1 MERLKAW
8 QAWLRELKPQLSD
21 HPLDALVGAFDVSE
35 SPTGTLIR
43 YFALIWDALSSVEAI
58 SKERL
63 KPRQAWLTE
72 LKPQLSDRLLDAL

>member
-21 HPLDALVGAFDVSE
+21 RPLDALVGALEMSE
-35 SPTGTLIR
+35 RPTGMLIR
-43 YFALIWDALSSVEAI
+43 YFASIWDALSSAEAI

-63 KPRQAWLTE
+63 KP
-72 LKPQLSDRLLDAL
+72 